1 VNAVDEARA
10 IIFIASSDLSLPIA
24 RRDGESV
31 ERVPHLRSTLF
42 FIFFV
47 VVVVLGKGEK
57 ESRDT

>member
-10 IIFIASSDLSLPIA
+10 IIFIASSDLILPIA

-42 FIFFV
+42 FISFV